1 MKENKL
7 MTYRSFGKKYGRET
21 LQQARNNRMHR
32 SRDLLNLSDEINEK
46 DLEKLKFQYEL
57 DNVIRDIEKAS
68 ILSED
73 IKNKIIDLKN
83 TVANQKDITDLRRK
97 SQVQKGSGK
106 RRVSAKKHSTKKRST
121 KKRFTKKRST
131 KKRSIKKRST
141 KKRSSKKR
149 STKKRSTKKRSTKKR
164 STKKRSIKK
173 RSTKKRSSKKRST
186 KKRST
191 KKRSTKKRSAKKLS
205 TKKY

>member
-1 MKENKL
+1 

-21 LQQARNNRMHR
+21 LHQARENRIDR
-32 SRDLLNLSDEINEK
+32 SKNLLNISNEINEK

-57 DNVIRDIEKAS
+57 NNVIQDIEKAS
-68 ILSED
+68 ILSKD

-83 TVANQKDITDLRRK
+83 TVANQKYITDLRKK
-97 SQVQKGSGK
+97 SQVQEGSGK
-106 RRVSAKKHSTKKRST
+106 RRVSA
-121 KKRFTKKRST
+121 
-131 KKRSIKKRST
+131 
-141 KKRSSKKR
+141 KKR

-164 STKKRSIKK
+164 STKKRSTKK
-173 RSTKKRSSKKRST
+173 RSTKKRSTKKRSTKKRSTKKRSTKKRST

-191 KKRSTKKRSAKKLS
+191 KKRSTKKRSAKKRSAKKLS